1 MRGGGPLLTSRG
13 LSKEEEYLLPIEALG
28 RMRQPTK
35 LLLLEV
41 SRCHSLLVGQP
52 SLPLHSL
59 CSHLLSRRLGT
70 LGFGGSLAHH
80 HQVVWHKQRSCQGEA
95 LAGYFIS
102 HSSIYAGAVALPRLC
117 SPAELRSWMLTA
129 RQGPLPSLFLPPAAP
144 ST

>member
-13 LSKEEEYLLPIEALG
+13 LSKEEYLLAIEALG

-41 SRCHSLLVGQP
+41 SRSHSLLVGQP

-59 CSHLLSRRLGT
+59 CSHLLSRRLGA

-80 HQVVWHKQRSCQGEA
+80 HQVVGTNTEVVREKPWLGI
-95 LAGYFIS
+95 LY
-102 HSSIYAGAVALPRLC
+102 
-117 SPAELRSWMLTA
+117 LTA
-129 RQGPLPSLFLPPAAP
+129 ASVQEWWLFPGFAPLLHSDPGC
-144 ST
+144 

>member
-28 RMRQPTK
+28 RMKQPTK

-80 HQVVWHKQRSCQGEA
+80 HQVVGTNTEVVREKPWPDI
-95 LAGYFIS
+95 LY
-102 HSSIYAGAVALPRLC
+102 
-117 SPAELRSWMLTA
+117 LTA
-129 RQGPLPSLFLPPAAP
+129 ASVQEWWLSPGFAPLLHSDPGC
-144 ST
+144 